1 MIGRLGNGHR
11 RWPHCRRWCI
21 HQGVKVDDTQSPY
34 TTPICLTLP
43 VLSCWPHPCTS
54 HTNRFTM
61 CIVNIHALLMVRDR
75 LHRWALFCFACECCR
90 WRDMRVGWSTYKDI
104 WAKMHSTDR
113 METGW
118 KGRIWFLCDGVT
130 FWAMSLRNPHNWD
143 ILILKRSASY
153 FTDWWLSKFC
163 SLLGSWDPTK
173 SFTEDMKRPFFLAFC
188 SKQ

>member
-90 WRDMRVGWSTYKDI
+90 WRDMRRVEYIQRYLSQDALDRQNGNWMKRPDLISLWRRHVLSNVTPQCPQLGYFDPE
-104 WAKMHSTDR
+104 KMCVV
-113 METGW
+113 
-118 KGRIWFLCDGVT
+118 LY
-130 FWAMSLRNPHNWD
+130 
-143 ILILKRSASY
+143 RSSE
-153 FTDWWLSKFC
+153 FC

-173 SFTEDMKRPFFLAFC
+173 SFIEDMKRPFFLAFC